1 MGCKTI
7 KIDKL
12 PTIRRLPTYL
22 QLLRALSRK
31 GEEFV
36 SSSQLAVA
44 MNIESILVRKD
55 LELNG
60 FTGKRGVGYFIP
72 ELIKSIE
79 DFLGWGDSMD
89 AFLIGVG
96 QLGSALLGYDDL
108 GSNGLK
114 IIAAFDNDPTK
125 INKSIHGIQIFN
137 IAKLPKLMLRL
148 NVQLAILTTPP
159 EEAQGVAD
167 LLVDSG
173 IKGIWNFT
181 PVTLN
186 VPDGVTTQ
194 KEDLVSGLAVLSV
207 KMARISA
214 TERILEE
221 SCNENENKNMHGE
234 FLFSER

>member
-1 MGCKTI
+1 MSCKTI

-22 QLLRALSRK
+22 QLLRTLFRK

-36 SSSQLAVA
+36 SSNQLARA
-44 MNIESILVRKD
+44 LNLESILVRKD

-60 FTGKRGVGYFIP
+60 YSGTPGVGYFIP
-72 ELIKSIE
+72 ELIKAIE

-96 QLGSALLGYDDL
+96 QLGTALLGYRDL
-108 GSNGLK
+108 GHNGLK
-114 IIAAFDNDPTK
+114 IIGAFDNDPTK
-125 INKSIHGIQIFN
+125 IHKPINGIQVFN
-137 IAKLPKLMLRL
+137 ITKLPELLLRL
-148 NVQLAILTTPP
+148 NVRLAILTTPS

-173 IKGIWNFT
+173 VKGIWNFT
-181 PVTLN
+181 PVDLN

-207 KMARISA
+207 KMARVSA
-214 TERILEE
+214 AERNLKE
-221 SCNENENKNMHGE
+221 SHNDNKNKNMHGE
-234 FLFSER
+234 FLFPQG

>member
-1 MGCKTI
+1 MGCKTV

-12 PTIRRLPTYL
+12 PTIRRLPAYL
-22 QLLRALSRK
+22 HLLRALLRK

-36 SSSQLAVA
+36 SSSYLAEA

-60 FTGKRGVGYFIP
+60 ISGTPGVGYFVP
-72 ELIKSIE
+72 ELVKSIE

-96 QLGSALLGYDDL
+96 QLGAALLGYKDL
-108 GSNGLK
+108 EHNGLK

-125 INKSIHGIQIFN
+125 IRKPIHGIQVFN
-137 IAKLPKLMLRL
+137 VSRLPELLLRL
-148 NVQLAILTTPP
+148 NVRLAILTTPP
-159 EEAQGVAD
+159 EEAQAVAD

-181 PVTLN
+181 PVNLN
-186 VPDGVTTQ
+186 VPDGVITQ

-207 KMARISA
+207 KMARVSS
-214 TERILEE
+214 TERNSKE
-221 SCNENENKNMHGE
+221 SHNENKNKNLHGE
-234 FLFSER
+234 LLFPEG

>member
-1 MGCKTI
+1 MACKTI

-12 PTIRRLPTYL
+12 PTIRRLPAYL
-22 QLLRALSRK
+22 HLLRALSKK

-36 SSSQLAVA
+36 SSNYLAEA

-60 FTGKRGVGYFIP
+60 ISGRRGVGYFIP

-79 DFLGWGDSMD
+79 DFLGWDDSMD

-96 QLGSALLGYDDL
+96 QLGTVLLGYKDL
-108 GSNGLK
+108 EHYGLK
-114 IIAAFDNDPTK
+114 IIAAFDNDPRK
-125 INKSIHGIQIFN
+125 IHKSIHGIKVFN
-137 IAKLPKLMLRL
+137 ISKVPELLLRL
-148 NVQLAILTTPP
+148 NVRLAILTIPP

-167 LLVDSG
+167 LLVESG

-186 VPDGVTTQ
+186 VPDGVITQ
-194 KEDLVSGLAVLSV
+194 KEDLLSGLAVLSV
-207 KMARISA
+207 KMARSTA
-214 TERILEE
+214 TESNLEE
-221 SCNENENKNMHGE
+221 SHDENKNKNMHGE
-234 FLFSER
+234 FLFPKG